1 MSFWKALEHDLTV
14 VGKDALALAPVAGAV
29 VGVVNP
35 AAGMLITGVGG
46 RLTASIAS
54 VEQTITDAKAGA
66 LKAATVK
73 ADLDNALALAQD
85 VTGETFTYDG
95 TALQTFIDA
104 QVAAFN
110 AEAAF
115 KGTLKKA

>member
-1 MSFWKALEHDLTV
+1 MSFWKALEHDLAI
-14 VGKDALALAPVAGAV
+14 VGRDALAVAPFVGAV

-35 AAGMLITGVGG
+35 VAGTLITGIAG
-46 RLTASIAS
+46 RITASITS

-73 ADLDNALALAQD
+73 ADLDNALAIAED
-85 VTGETFTYDG
+85 ITGKKFTYDPA
-95 TALQTFIDA
+95 ALQTFIDS

-110 AEAAF
+110 AAGIF
-115 KGTLKKA
+115 KGTVKQA